1 MNDNRTSRDRK
12 CSKNYLIHMLVKT
25 SAGAR
30 SSRGLSHRHCQCTGL
45 RPSSNKYITAY
56 QHPEDQLETHLIQC
70 ITIKL

>member
-1 MNDNRTSRDRK
+1 MKGNRTSRDRH

-30 SSRGLSHRHCQCTGL
+30 SSKGLFNRHCQCTGL

-56 QHPEDQLETHLIQC
+56 QHIEDQLETH
-70 ITIKL
+70 